1 MKAFIFEQTFFLNME
16 NFENFITLRIY
27 IYFKIS
33 FSELIFNYLLVLFT
47 DTLLQIQ
54 KNKLI
59 K

>member
-54 KNKLI
+54 KNKQ
-59 K
+59 